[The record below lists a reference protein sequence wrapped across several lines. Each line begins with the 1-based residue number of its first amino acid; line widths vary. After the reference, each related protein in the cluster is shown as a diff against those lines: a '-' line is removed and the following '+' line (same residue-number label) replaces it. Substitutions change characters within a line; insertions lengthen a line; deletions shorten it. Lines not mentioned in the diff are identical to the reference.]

1 LAQTVRRQPQATIG
15 ADNPD
20 FQGGMAAR
28 TCGITHEHSEG
39 AGGTPTG
46 QHMTTTLE
54 QLNAAETSAFIAA
67 LHGIYEHSPW
77 IPERAALQRPFR
89 NLTAFK
95 LALHKVVTDASR
107 AEQLGLIRAHPEL
120 AGRAAIAGELTAE
133 STGEQAKAGLNLC
146 SPEEFARLQ
155 QLNADYNA
163 KFGFPFILAVKG
175 PTGAGLTR
183 QQIIA
188 TFARRLRNQPED
200 ELREAL
206 RQIGRI
212 AEMRINDLLGY
223 RPVMGATVMQ
233 WAEEIGALSEDEG
246 ALTCTYLTE
255 THQRTAEQIAQW
267 MREAGMHVH
276 IDAVGNVVGRYL
288 STDPQARTLL
298 TGSHYDTVRNG
309 GKYDGR
315 EGILLPIAVVK
326 HLHERGETLPFHFEV
341 IGFSEEE
348 GVRFKSTFLGSNAV
362 TGHFD
367 MKLLDL
373 QDKDGISMR
382 EVITQAGHDV
392 AAIPQIARD
401 PADILGYVE
410 VHIEQGPVLL
420 NRDLPVG
427 IVTSIAGSSRYLVEL
442 KGVASHA
449 GTTPMDMRKDA
460 AAAAAE
466 IILYVEQR
474 CSQDQHAAL
483 VGTVGQLQ
491 VPRGS
496 TNVIPGGCQLSLD
509 IRAAVDEVRMA
520 AVKDVLGKIEEI
532 CGRRSIDFKL
542 EETLS
547 APAAPCAPWLMD
559 QLRAATE
566 RAGVTPFELASGAGH
581 DAMAIA
587 KLTDV
592 CMLFTRCGNGGISHN
607 PLETMTADDAEVS
620 GQILLDFLRSFEVK
634 R

>member
-1 LAQTVRRQPQATIG
+1 
-15 ADNPD
+15 
-20 FQGGMAAR
+20 MAAR

-566 RAGVTPFELASGAGH
+566 RVGVMPFELASGAGH